1 MVVANRKKRRKKPSV
16 TDHSPFRL
24 APSGSP
30 EDTGEEHEGDVG
42 NEVDINPEVG
52 MANYGV
58 GGAKLKVGGD
68 FQESFENLSSSPSVT
83 SISDLEAGPPRFVAL
98 DMALLGNQS
107 SSEAEAEA
115 AASATA
121 AVLSATLSSS
131 SSSSPSSYPKP
142 PQQV

>member
-1 MVVANRKKRRKKPSV
+1 MA
-16 TDHSPFRL
+16 DHSPFRL

-30 EDTGEEHEGDVG
+30 EETREEHKGGVANID
-42 NEVDINPEVG
+42 NEVDVNPEVG
-52 MANYGV
+52 VADYRV
-58 GGAKLKVGGD
+58 DGAKLKVDGTFG
-68 FQESFENLSSSPSVT
+68 ESFEDLSSSPSVA
-83 SISDLEAGPPRFVAL
+83 SISDLEAGAPRFVAL
-98 DMALLGNQS
+98 DLALLGNQS

-131 SSSSPSSYPKP
+131 SSSSPSPLSKP

>member
-1 MVVANRKKRRKKPSV
+1 MANI
-16 TDHSPFRL
+16 D
-24 APSGSP
+24 
-30 EDTGEEHEGDVG
+30 

-52 MANYGV
+52 VADNRV
-58 GGAKLKVGGD
+58 DRAKLKVDSTFG
-68 FQESFENLSSSPSVT
+68 ESFENLSSSPSVA
-83 SISDLEAGPPRFVAL
+83 SISDLEAGAPRFVAL
-98 DMALLGNQS
+98 DMTLLGHQS

-131 SSSSPSSYPKP
+131 SSSSPSSLSKP